1 MSTKKS
7 ADTSFRDLVARL
19 NAMSNITPEEERA
32 QLMEAAGKAPKVLD
46 DKDISLADIAKLAGI
61 KEYVEPTKVSEK
73 AEKLVESIVAE
84 PKAESVIT
92 KAIKES
98 DADTSLA
105 TSIKKE
111 VNEEVNRLEKTIDD
125 DCIHIIAKRQP
136 TASDL
141 RLVMSISK
149 MVTDLERSGDEIKKM
164 AKSIRR
170 IQERDVAVLKATTD
184 VKHLADA
191 ASSQLRS
198 ALDTFARLDTDEARK
213 VIESDL
219 SLDNEFKAI
228 VRQLITFMMEDPRS
242 ISTALDVITI
252 SRCIERVGD
261 HAKNIAEQ
269 VIYIVEGR
277 DVRHTNDD
285 AS

>member
-1 MSTKKS
+1 MNETVHLSTQFDEDLENLRSRVLEMGGLVEAQINQTTKAYTQNNS
-7 ADTSFRDLVARL
+7 AA
-19 NAMSNITPEEERA
+19 
-32 QLMEAAGKAPKVLD
+32 VLD
-46 DKDISLADIAKLAGI
+46 VLENDR
-61 KEYVEPTKVSEK
+61 
-73 AEKLVESIVAE
+73 
-84 PKAESVIT
+84 
-92 KAIKES
+92 
-98 DADTSLA
+98 
-105 TSIKKE
+105 E
-111 VNEEVNRLEKTIDD
+111 VNKFEKTIDD
-125 DCIHIIAKRQP
+125 ACIHIIAKRQP

-213 VIESDL
+213 VIEADL
-219 SLDNEFKAI
+219 SLDSEFKAI

>member
-1 MSTKKS
+1 MNETVHLSTQFDEDLENLRSRVLEMGGLVEAQINQTTKAYTQNNS
-7 ADTSFRDLVARL
+7 AA
-19 NAMSNITPEEERA
+19 
-32 QLMEAAGKAPKVLD
+32 VLD
-46 DKDISLADIAKLAGI
+46 VLENDR
-61 KEYVEPTKVSEK
+61 
-73 AEKLVESIVAE
+73 
-84 PKAESVIT
+84 
-92 KAIKES
+92 
-98 DADTSLA
+98 
-105 TSIKKE
+105 
-111 VNEEVNRLEKTIDD
+111 EVNRLEKTIDD

>member
-1 MSTKKS
+1 MNETVHLSTQFDEDLENLRSRVLEMGGLVEAQINQTTKAYTQNNS
-7 ADTSFRDLVARL
+7 AA
-19 NAMSNITPEEERA
+19 
-32 QLMEAAGKAPKVLD
+32 VLD
-46 DKDISLADIAKLAGI
+46 VLENDR
-61 KEYVEPTKVSEK
+61 
-73 AEKLVESIVAE
+73 
-84 PKAESVIT
+84 
-92 KAIKES
+92 
-98 DADTSLA
+98 
-105 TSIKKE
+105 
-111 VNEEVNRLEKTIDD
+111 EVNRLEKTIDD

-191 ASSQLRS
+191 ASNQLRN

-219 SLDNEFKAI
+219 SLDTEFKAI

-277 DVRHTNDD
+277 DVRHTNDE

>member
-1 MSTKKS
+1 MNETVHLSTQF
-7 ADTSFRDLVARL
+7 DEDLEKLRSRVL
-19 NAMSNITPEEERA
+19 EMGGLVEA
-32 QLMEAAGKAPKVLD
+32 QINHTTKAYTQNNSTAVLD
-46 DKDISLADIAKLAGI
+46 VLENDR
-61 KEYVEPTKVSEK
+61 
-73 AEKLVESIVAE
+73 
-84 PKAESVIT
+84 
-92 KAIKES
+92 
-98 DADTSLA
+98 
-105 TSIKKE
+105 E
-111 VNEEVNRLEKTIDD
+111 VNKFEKTIDD

-184 VKHLADA
+184 VKHIADA

-198 ALDTFARLDTDEARK
+198 ALDAFARLDTVEARM
-213 VIESDL
+213 VIEADF
-219 SLDNEFKAI
+219 SLDTEFKAI

>member
-1 MSTKKS
+1 MNETVHLSTQFDEDLENLRSRVLEMGGLVEAQINQTTKAYTQNNS
-7 ADTSFRDLVARL
+7 AA
-19 NAMSNITPEEERA
+19 
-32 QLMEAAGKAPKVLD
+32 VLD
-46 DKDISLADIAKLAGI
+46 VLENDR
-61 KEYVEPTKVSEK
+61 
-73 AEKLVESIVAE
+73 
-84 PKAESVIT
+84 
-92 KAIKES
+92 
-98 DADTSLA
+98 
-105 TSIKKE
+105 E
-111 VNEEVNRLEKTIDD
+111 VNKLEKTIDD

-198 ALDTFARLDTDEARK
+198 ALDTFARLNTEEARM
-213 VIESDL
+213 VIEADL
-219 SLDNEFKAI
+219 SLDSEFKAI